1 MCDYVASSPHE
12 FALHAMEKHSEEVQ
26 RQLHR
31 CTPERWAATTM
42 DIANMLTQLTG
53 GGSTG
58 RASY

>member
-12 FALHAMEKHSEEVQ
+12 FALHAVEKHSEEVQ

-42 DIANMLTQLTG
+42 EIANMLTQLTG
-53 GGSTG
+53 GG
-58 RASY
+58 